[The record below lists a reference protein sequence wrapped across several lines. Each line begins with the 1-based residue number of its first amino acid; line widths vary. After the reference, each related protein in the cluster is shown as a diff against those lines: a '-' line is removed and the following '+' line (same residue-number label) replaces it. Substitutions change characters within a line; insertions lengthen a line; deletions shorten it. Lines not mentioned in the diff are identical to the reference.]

1 MLSTLMVLQDLL
13 SSFFIQA
20 LFVLTPVCL
29 EVGLGFDTLNSI
41 TGHCIARVRT
51 TDLVLRTQDL
61 QIFSKGAGAESCSLD
76 LYHFIFCNLEQS
88 GQCFRLS
95 CSDLLILKNSYF
107 LQFVMVFT

>member
-61 QIFSKGAGAESCSLD
+61 QIFSKE
-76 LYHFIFCNLEQS
+76 LEQN
-88 GQCFRLS
+88 LV
-95 CSDLLILKNSYF
+95 LLTYTILYSAI
-107 LQFVMVFT
+107 